1 MSTHMICYTFSSSVP
16 LEEVES
22 SLLLALLG
30 TESLHGET
38 STRLDAAHRIDRHD
52 RCVAI
57 DASTEPG
64 RDFNRLFLGFV
75 TREFGSDSFEVQR
88 VTEPKTPKPPSGLSP
103 PEWN

>member
-1 MSTHMICYTFSSSVP
+1 MICYTFSSAVP

-22 SLLLALLG
+22 SLLLALFG

-38 STRLDAAHRIDRHD
+38 STRLDAAHRFDRGD
-52 RCVAI
+52 RQVVI

-64 RDFNRLFLGFV
+64 RDFNRLFLGYV
-75 TREFGSDSFEVQR
+75 TREFGADSFAVEKLVESAS
-88 VTEPKTPKPPSGLSP
+88 VPKPPRGHAP